1 MTNFGTAILVAGAS
15 LALSGAPAMAQGS
28 EIIGTFSR
36 SDLEVA
42 LRANDAKWEAHPDNN
57 SIKVIFSNGFHANAA
72 LMACEDSDILEN
84 CYGTSILATFAPPEN
99 ASPADIAEAVSA
111 YNYRQNFGRAYV
123 DPEGALSVRIY
134 IISDGGIT
142 RENYRRQ
149 IELWSM
155 SLEKLYGYF
164 DSAE

>member
-1 MTNFGTAILVAGAS
+1 MLVTGAS

-28 EIIGTFSR
+28 DMIGTFSH
-36 SDLEVA
+36 SDLEIA
-42 LRANDAKWEAHPDNN
+42 LGANDAKWEAIPDDN
-57 SIKVIFSNGFHANAA
+57 SINVIFSNGLHANAA
-72 LMACEDSDILEN
+72 LMACENPDTLEN
-84 CYGTSILATFAPPEN
+84 CYGTSILATFSPPEN
-99 ASPADIAEAVSA
+99 ASPAVIAEAVSA

-123 DPEGALSVRIY
+123 DPKGNLSVRIY

-155 SLEKLYGYF
+155 SLEKFYGYF